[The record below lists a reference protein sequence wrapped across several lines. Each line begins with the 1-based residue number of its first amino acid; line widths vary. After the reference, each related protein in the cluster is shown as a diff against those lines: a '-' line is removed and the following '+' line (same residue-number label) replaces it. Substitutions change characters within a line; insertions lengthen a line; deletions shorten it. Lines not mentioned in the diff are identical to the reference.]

1 MNVSQYIREN
11 YVPVPES
18 GCWLWLGNWT
28 QNGYGAV
35 KHSGRWLTGAHRLF
49 YELHRGPIPDG
60 LLVCHK
66 CDTPVCVNPEHLFL
80 GTHADNV
87 HDKVRKGRHKIRI
100 RPTGAP
106 RPKVRRESV
115 RKGSQVATSKLTEAD
130 VYRMRQLRAE
140 GRTFASLADQFGVD
154 KKTAIRA
161 CKGKQW
167 LHVPSALGDA
177 A

>member
-1 MNVSQYIREN
+1 MNVSPHIREN

-49 YELHRGPIPDG
+49 YELHRGEIPDG

-66 CDTPVCVNPEHLFL
+66 CDTPVCVNPDHLFL
-80 GTHADNV
+80 GTQSDNMR
-87 HDKVRKGRHKIRI
+87 DKVRKGRHKIRT
-100 RPTGAP
+100 RSAAAP
-106 RPKVRRESV
+106 PRARRDSV
-115 RKGSQVATSKLTEAD
+115 RKGAQVATSKLTEAD
-130 VYRMRQLRAE
+130 VARMRLLRAE
-140 GRTFASLADQFGVD
+140 GWTYASLGNQFGVD

-161 CKGKQW
+161 CKGQQW
-167 LHVPSALGDA
+167 KHVANAPGDA